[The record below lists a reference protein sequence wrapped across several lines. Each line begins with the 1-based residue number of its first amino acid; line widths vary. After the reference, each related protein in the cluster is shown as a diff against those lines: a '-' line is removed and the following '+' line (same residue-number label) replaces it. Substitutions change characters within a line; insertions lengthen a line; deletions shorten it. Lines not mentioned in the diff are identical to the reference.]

1 MPHIRRRQCWR
12 TALPT
17 GSPPPPTSGFPPKDA
32 TTRPLNLLVHC
43 LPSPAFPPWAGDVAG
58 PLSSEGAQARH
69 LGLISNAAALCERQ
83 VDAVFRLS
91 LDVAAIER
99 ERERER
105 GGAEREAAASTW
117 ESPESNAPACTSL
130 PAEAFLLG
138 TIARGVCICQ
148 KCGRAVAGDKSH
160 LRLNLKMCSRHIF

>member
-1 MPHIRRRQCWR
+1 MPGALRRCL
-12 TALPT
+12 TSAAAAVSAGALPCPLAL
-17 GSPPPPTSGFPPKDA
+17 PPPPTSGFPPKDA

-105 GGAEREAAASTW
+105 RCGERSCRVYVGVAGEQRPGVHELTRRG
-117 ESPESNAPACTSL
+117 L
-130 PAEAFLLG
+130 PAG
-138 TIARGVCICQ
+138 HNSARRLHLPEVRQGCR
-148 KCGRAVAGDKSH
+148 GR
-160 LRLNLKMCSRHIF
+160 

>member
-58 PLSSEGAQARH
+58 PLSSEGALARH

-99 ERERER
+99 EREREEVRREKLPRLR
-105 GGAEREAAASTW
+105 GSRRRATPRR
-117 ESPESNAPACTSL
+117 
-130 PAEAFLLG
+130 
-138 TIARGVCICQ
+138 ARAYPPRPSCWAQ
-148 KCGRAVAGDKSH
+148 
-160 LRLNLKMCSRHIF
+160 